1 MAKNPPITFSDV
13 FALKFAHIKV
23 KNWEEKKKLILANMS
38 DVVREDIPRGE
49 FLETNF
55 HELRK
60 GKDTDPMNVTSILE
74 EELSEFMLQIGGVV
88 QVNMSWIERS
98 TKGMSHSIHNHGALG
113 YSAAC
118 YVTYDPNEHT
128 PTQFVSPF
136 NHPITGD
143 IIQYQPLGI
152 KEGDLVLFPSFIHH
166 YTRPSQ
172 SDSERIVLSFN
183 LNCYEK

>member
-1 MAKNPPITFSDV
+1 MAKKPPITFSDV
-13 FALKFAHIKV
+13 FAIKFAHIKV
-23 KNWEEKKKLILANMS
+23 KNWEEKKKLILANMH

-55 HELRK
+55 HELKK

-98 TKGMSHSIHNHGALG
+98 TKGMFHSIHNHGALG

-118 YVTYDPNEHT
+118 YVCYDPLVHT
-128 PTQFVSPF
+128 PTQFVAPF
-136 NHPITGD
+136 NSSI
-143 IIQYQPLGI
+143 
-152 KEGDLVLFPSFIHH
+152 EGDLIHHKPENVKEGTLILFPSYLPH
-166 YTRPSQ
+166 YTKPNLTGK
-172 SDSERIVLSFN
+172 ERVVLSFN
-183 LNCYEK
+183 LKCF

>member
-1 MAKNPPITFSDV
+1 MAKKPPITFSDT

-23 KNWEEKKKLILANMS
+23 SNWEEKKKAILSNMGK
-38 DVVREDIPRGE
+38 VIHEDIPRGE

-55 HELRK
+55 AEYSK
-60 GKDTDPMNVTSILE
+60 EGDKMNVTSILE
-74 EELSEFMLQIGGVV
+74 DELSEFMIQVGGVV
-88 QVNMSWIERS
+88 TVNGSWIERS

-143 IIQYQPLGI
+143 IIQYQPLGV